1 MASSRL
7 CKSTREQSYFVWV
20 VSYTEVPVDQ
30 VIDKFPFLWGDKY
43 TSGGGAKKRVAKRK
57 ARKPKELM
65 KKFLSNCGRRSSLS
79 RRRQLTLRLPLLSEL
94 YYARD
99 FLTVAAAASITSTIA
114 ASSQGRSAS
123 STLLATLLATAAAA
137 SQPSSLEANTAA
149 THPQCFN

>member
-1 MASSRL
+1 MIFYCSNLLFEMSSRL

-65 KKFLSNCGRRSSLS
+65 KNSSATAVVVVAKSTSSIDPQTSIIIRVILRTRLPHSGRRRQHHQHHRCFISRPKCKQHTAGYAAGYCSSSLS
-79 RRRQLTLRLPLLSEL
+79 AFEL
-94 YYARD
+94 
-99 FLTVAAAASITSTIA
+99 
-114 ASSQGRSAS
+114 GG
-123 STLLATLLATAAAA
+123 
-137 SQPSSLEANTAA
+137 
-149 THPQCFN
+149 